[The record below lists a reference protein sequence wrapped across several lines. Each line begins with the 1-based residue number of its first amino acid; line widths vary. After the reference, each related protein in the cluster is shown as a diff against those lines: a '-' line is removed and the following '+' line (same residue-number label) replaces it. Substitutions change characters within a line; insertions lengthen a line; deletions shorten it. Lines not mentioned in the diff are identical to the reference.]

1 MVRNSRIDLF
11 IDVARPLVALGNE
24 YRDGHRV
31 DPHQHRRA
39 QLLYGFSGVV
49 LATTPDGTL
58 VMPPE
63 RGMWIPAGVTHSVRM
78 LGDVSMRSVYIK
90 PHAIE
95 TMPDH
100 CQVVEISPLLRALIA
115 EAVDIPVEYDP
126 NDRSGAVMA
135 LLLHELARLKPLP
148 LSLPLPRNPVLSQKC
163 QDFLLHPTAHDT
175 IDSWANRLS
184 MSRRAFTRMFRLE
197 TGLSFV
203 EWRQQ
208 ACLHAALPRLVAG
221 TPVTTIALDLGYKN
235 PAAFTS
241 MFKRAFGY
249 APREIA
255 RHQIQ
260 PDSLRDDRR

>member
-1 MVRNSRIDLF
+1 M
-11 IDVARPLVALGNE
+11 DVERPLVALGNE
-24 YRDGHRV
+24 FEDGYRIE
-31 DPHQHRRA
+31 PHQHRRA
-39 QLLYGFSGVV
+39 QLLYGSSGVV
-49 LATTPDGTL
+49 MVTTPSGTL
-58 VMPPE
+58 VMPPLS
-63 RGMWIPAGVTHSVRM
+63 GMWIPPGVTHSVRM
-78 LGDVSMRSVYIK
+78 LGNVSMRSVYLQ

-100 CQVVEISPLLRALIA
+100 CQVVEMPPLLRTLIA
-115 EAVDIPVEYDP
+115 EAVDIPVEYNPD
-126 NDRSGAVMA
+126 DRSGALMT
-135 LLLHELARLKPLP
+135 LLLHEMARLRPLP
-148 LSLPLPRNPVLSQKC
+148 LSLPLPSNQTLAQRC
-163 QDFLLHPTAHDT
+163 YEFLLHPTAHDT
-175 IDSWANRLS
+175 IDSWANQLS

-221 TPVTTIALDLGYKN
+221 DPVTTIALDLGYKN

-255 RHQIQ
+255 RQQTRHGLLLSEGVPQ
-260 PDSLRDDRR
+260 